1 MFEEAIIR
9 KIIEAWSADQAH
21 PYRDRK
27 QKPLPDPQDIRA
39 ILETTFLASI
49 RQEEGRPITF
59 SITLLYKDFN
69 EEEERRSGHRYMI
82 MPFNV
87 SIPFTDDAVAKIAP
101 AFDSKSTSFIVAP
114 KDKTKSE
121 YEIWGTM
128 FYGPSTNRFNEIPLV
143 IGDLSLSRP
152 DTITVTAVSPGSLVI
167 SRGGGIIG
175 RFLSGNFEKATPNPF
190 VSRAMG
196 QYIMDIIKN
205 HKGFEQ
211 FENSYWHAYRDTLL
225 YLLSEVSTRGHGGT
239 IVLIPSGKVKEYESF
254 IDTKYI
260 SKENFNLEDLI
271 NRMLKEESSEILFN
285 VAMNKKY
292 AERVTFLAQLS
303 CIDGALILNDALHLL
318 SFGSTLNA
326 KKWSGKVETGHDG
339 FGGGG
344 ENFDASKLGTK
355 HNSAINFVGACPG
368 SIAFVI
374 SQDGPVRGLIRKDEE
389 TVLCWPDCLVSMF
402 LSDML

>member
-1 MFEEAIIR
+1 MFEEAIIQE
-9 KIIEAWSADQAH
+9 IIEAWSADQAH

-39 ILETTFLASI
+39 FLETTFLASI
-49 RQEEGRPITF
+49 RQEEGRSITF
-59 SITLLYKDFN
+59 SITLLNKDFN

-87 SIPFTDDAVAKIAP
+87 SIPFTVDSISKIAP
-101 AFDSKSTSFIVAP
+101 AFDSKTTSLIVAS
-114 KDKTKSE
+114 KDKLKSE
-121 YEIWGTM
+121 YEIWGAI
-128 FYGPSTNRFNEIPLV
+128 FHGPSTNRFDEIPLV
-143 IGDLSLSRP
+143 IGDLFLSIP
-152 DTITVTAVSPGSLVI
+152 DAMTVSAVSPGSLVI
-167 SRGGGIIG
+167 SRGGGVIG
-175 RFLSGNFEKATPNPF
+175 RFLSGNFEKATPTPF

-196 QYIMDIIKN
+196 HYIKDIIKD
-205 HKGFEQ
+205 HKGFKQ
-211 FENSYWHAYRDTLL
+211 FQNRYWHVYRDTLL
-225 YLLSEVSTRGHGGT
+225 CLLSDASTRGHGGT

-260 SKENFNLEDLI
+260 FKENLNLEDFL

-292 AERVTFLAQLS
+292 AERVAFLAQLS

-344 ENFDASKLGTK
+344 EDFDASKLGTK
-355 HNSAINFVGACPG
+355 HNSAINFVGTCPG

-389 TVLCWPDCLVSMF
+389 TVLCWPDCLISMF
-402 LSDML
+402 LGDIL